1 MPNAAL
7 RFKPADAAGPKPE
20 NGAAKPSTAGAGPGV
35 GADGGT
41 PKAGA
46 GKGKKRDGQS
56 GTVYVLADGEI
67 RPVAVQL
74 GITDNRN
81 TEVVGGDLK
90 EGDRIFTVL
99 RGVDP
104 TQPDL
109 AWIGRK
115 VRIEFEMQEGD
126 VPRITGMQRLAP
138 EAQR

>member
-7 RFKPADAAGPKPE
+7 RFKPGDASGPKPE

-56 GTVYVLADGEI
+56 GTVYVLADGGI
-67 RPVAVQL
+67 KPVSVQL

-81 TEVVGGDLK
+81 TEVTGGELK
-90 EGDRIFTVL
+90 AGDRIVT
-99 RGVDP
+99 GEN
-104 TQPDL
+104 
-109 AWIGRK
+109 GG
-115 VRIEFEMQEGD
+115 GD
-126 VPRITGMQRLAP
+126 KKPSSVGMRMF
-138 EAQR
+138 